1 MLISLRCHT
10 ELSEWSEGLTPEE
23 MFTFCGEAAVP
34 GCWSFNRPQNHRMIQ
49 SRIGSPIVAVRHAA
63 KSLPEPGVSR
73 RAAINVIIYIET
85 SSTTHIS
92 AAICFGV
99 FFFIKSVPLF
109 KNGSFSTIIIQ
120 YANSY
125 VQELIVTGV

>member
-1 MLISLRCHT
+1 
-10 ELSEWSEGLTPEE
+10 
-23 MFTFCGEAAVP
+23 
-34 GCWSFNRPQNHRMIQ
+34 MIQ
-49 SRIGSPIVAVRHAA
+49 SRIGSPIVAVRQAA

-109 KNGSFSTIIIQ
+109 KNGPFSTIIIQ

-125 VQELIVTGV
+125 VQELIVTAV